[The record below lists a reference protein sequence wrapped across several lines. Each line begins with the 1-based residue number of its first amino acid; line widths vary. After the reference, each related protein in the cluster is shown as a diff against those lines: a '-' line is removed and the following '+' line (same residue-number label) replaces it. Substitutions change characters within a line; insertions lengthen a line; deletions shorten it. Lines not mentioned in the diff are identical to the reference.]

1 MQIIRFADLCAQGL
15 ARGKRVFI
23 RADLNVPFDDQG
35 RISEDTRIRASVPA
49 IQMALDAGAAVMVTS
64 HLGRPT
70 EGAFKPEDSLAPVAK
85 RLAELL
91 AFEFE
96 VLKAR
101 DMAGFEAL
109 QEERITILERLSQV
123 AQWAAGQDPVPVLW
137 QNLQADLQQCKQD
150 HLRNIQLLQRQLQ
163 AVKGALQA
171 LQGESAATVDLYDRL
186 GQVSRRRGVSP
197 FLDA

>member
-1 MQIIRFADLCAQGL
+1 MNLS
-15 ARGKRVFI
+15 
-23 RADLNVPFDDQG
+23 P
-35 RISEDTRIRASVPA
+35 TMP
-49 IQMALDAGAAVMVTS
+49 ALDPHQGTMDAWLD
-64 HLGRPT
+64 H
-70 EGAFKPEDSLAPVAK
+70 APVDTA
-85 RLAELL
+85 RLAALL
-91 AFEFE
+91 ALEFE
-96 VLKAR
+96 VLKSR

-123 AQWAAGQDPVPVLW
+123 AQWVAVQDAVPVLW

-186 GQVSRRRGVSP
+186 GQVSRRRGISA

>member
-1 MQIIRFADLCAQGL
+1 MSLS
-15 ARGKRVFI
+15 
-23 RADLNVPFDDQG
+23 P
-35 RISEDTRIRASVPA
+35 TMP
-49 IQMALDAGAAVMVTS
+49 ALDPHQGTMDAWLD
-64 HLGRPT
+64 H
-70 EGAFKPEDSLAPVAK
+70 APVDAA

-91 AFEFE
+91 ALEFE
-96 VLKAR
+96 VLKSR

-123 AQWAAGQDPVPVLW
+123 AQWVAGQDPVPVLW

-171 LQGESAATVDLYDRL
+171 LQGESSATVDLYDRM
-186 GQVSRRRGVSP
+186 GQVSRRRGISS

>member
-1 MQIIRFADLCAQGL
+1 MSLSPTLL
-15 ARGKRVFI
+15 A
-23 RADLNVPFDDQG
+23 LNPHQSTMD
-35 RISEDTRIRASVPA
+35 AW
-49 IQMALDAGAAVMVTS
+49 LD
-64 HLGRPT
+64 H
-70 EGAFKPEDSLAPVAK
+70 APVDTA

-91 AFEFE
+91 ALEFE

-101 DMAGFEAL
+101 DMAGFEGL
-109 QEERITILERLSQV
+109 QEERIGILQRLSEV

-171 LQGESAATVDLYDRL
+171 LQGESTATVDLYDRL
-186 GQVSRRRGVSP
+186 GQVARRRGISP
-197 FLDA
+197 YLDA

>member
-1 MQIIRFADLCAQGL
+1 MSPNSPTPEPSQPNGTLEALL
-15 ARGKRVFI
+15 AH
-23 RADLNVPFDDQG
+23 APT
-35 RISEDTRIRASVPA
+35 DTA
-49 IQMALDAGAAVMVTS
+49 
-64 HLGRPT
+64 
-70 EGAFKPEDSLAPVAK
+70 
-85 RLAELL
+85 RLAHLL
-91 AFEFE
+91 TQEFE

-109 QEERITILERLSQV
+109 QEERIAVLQRLSQV
-123 AQWAAGQDPVPVLW
+123 AQWVAGQDAVPVLW

-171 LQGESAATVDLYDRL
+171 LQGESTATVDLYDRL
-186 GQVSRRRGVSP
+186 GQVSRRRSVSP

>member
-1 MQIIRFADLCAQGL
+1 MNSSPTMPELNPQNGTMDALL
-15 ARGKRVFI
+15 A
-23 RADLNVPFDDQG
+23 
-35 RISEDTRIRASVPA
+35 
-49 IQMALDAGAAVMVTS
+49 
-64 HLGRPT
+64 H
-70 EGAFKPEDSLAPVAK
+70 APVDAA

-91 AFEFE
+91 ALEFE

-101 DMAGFEAL
+101 DMVGFEAL
-109 QEERITILERLSQV
+109 QEERITILQRLSQV
-123 AQWAAGQDPVPVLW
+123 AQWVAGQDDVPVLW
-137 QNLQADLQQCKQD
+137 QNLHAELQQCKQD

-186 GQVSRRRGVSP
+186 GQVSRRRGISS

>member
-1 MQIIRFADLCAQGL
+1 MSLS
-15 ARGKRVFI
+15 
-23 RADLNVPFDDQG
+23 P
-35 RISEDTRIRASVPA
+35 TMP
-49 IQMALDAGAAVMVTS
+49 ALDPHQGTMDAWLD
-64 HLGRPT
+64 H
-70 EGAFKPEDSLAPVAK
+70 APVDTA
-85 RLAELL
+85 RLAALL
-91 AFEFE
+91 ALEFE
-96 VLKAR
+96 VLKSR

-123 AQWAAGQDPVPVLW
+123 AQWVAGQDAVPVLW

-186 GQVSRRRGVSP
+186 GQVSRRRGISS

>member
-1 MQIIRFADLCAQGL
+1 MSPNSPTPEPSQPNGTLEALL
-15 ARGKRVFI
+15 AH
-23 RADLNVPFDDQG
+23 APT
-35 RISEDTRIRASVPA
+35 DTA
-49 IQMALDAGAAVMVTS
+49 
-64 HLGRPT
+64 
-70 EGAFKPEDSLAPVAK
+70 
-85 RLAELL
+85 RLAHLL
-91 AFEFE
+91 MLEFE

-109 QEERITILERLSQV
+109 QEERIAVLQRLSQV
-123 AQWAAGQDPVPVLW
+123 AQWVAGQDTVPVLW

-171 LQGESAATVDLYDRL
+171 LQGESTATVDLYDRL
-186 GQVSRRRGVSP
+186 GQVSRRRSVSP

>member
-1 MQIIRFADLCAQGL
+1 MNLS
-15 ARGKRVFI
+15 
-23 RADLNVPFDDQG
+23 P
-35 RISEDTRIRASVPA
+35 TMP
-49 IQMALDAGAAVMVTS
+49 ALDPHQGTMDAWLD
-64 HLGRPT
+64 H
-70 EGAFKPEDSLAPVAK
+70 APVDTA
-85 RLAELL
+85 RLAALL
-91 AFEFE
+91 ALEFE
-96 VLKAR
+96 VLKSR

-123 AQWAAGQDPVPVLW
+123 AQWVAGQDAVPVLW

-186 GQVSRRRGVSP
+186 GQVSRRRGISS

>member
-1 MQIIRFADLCAQGL
+1 MSLS
-15 ARGKRVFI
+15 
-23 RADLNVPFDDQG
+23 PTM
-35 RISEDTRIRASVPA
+35 S
-49 IQMALDAGAAVMVTS
+49 ALDPHHGTMDAWLD
-64 HLGRPT
+64 H
-70 EGAFKPEDSLAPVAK
+70 APVDTT

-101 DMAGFEAL
+101 DMVGFEAL
-109 QEERITILERLSQV
+109 QEERIQLLERLAQV
-123 AQWAAGQDPVPVLW
+123 AQWVAGLDSVPVVW
-137 QNLQADLQQCKQD
+137 QNLQVDLLQCKQD

-171 LQGESAATVDLYDRL
+171 LQGESSATVDLYDRL
-186 GQVSRRRGVSP
+186 GQVSRRHKASA

>member
-1 MQIIRFADLCAQGL
+1 M
-15 ARGKRVFI
+15 
-23 RADLNVPFDDQG
+23 P
-35 RISEDTRIRASVPA
+35 
-49 IQMALDAGAAVMVTS
+49 ALDPHQGTMDAWLD
-64 HLGRPT
+64 H
-70 EGAFKPEDSLAPVAK
+70 APVDTA
-85 RLAELL
+85 RLAALL
-91 AFEFE
+91 ALEFE
-96 VLKAR
+96 VLKSR

-123 AQWAAGQDPVPVLW
+123 AQWVAGQDAVPVLW

-186 GQVSRRRGVSP
+186 GQVSRRRGISS

>member
-1 MQIIRFADLCAQGL
+1 MNLS
-15 ARGKRVFI
+15 
-23 RADLNVPFDDQG
+23 P
-35 RISEDTRIRASVPA
+35 TMP
-49 IQMALDAGAAVMVTS
+49 ALDPHQGTMDAWLE
-64 HLGRPT
+64 H
-70 EGAFKPEDSLAPVAK
+70 APVDTA

-91 AFEFE
+91 ALEFE
-96 VLKAR
+96 VLKSR

-123 AQWAAGQDPVPVLW
+123 AQWVAGQDPVPVLW

-171 LQGESAATVDLYDRL
+171 LQGESAATVDLYDRM
-186 GQVSRRRGVSP
+186 GQVSRRRGISP